1 MGAGAEGT
9 MAMLDAFMLIQV
21 DAGAGSKVRHE
32 ISAIQAVRIA
42 HSVTGPYDLVARVHV
57 EDMDT
62 LGALL
67 SDIQQVPGVL
77 RTLTCIVKG
86 LGRTS

>member
-1 MGAGAEGT
+1 
-9 MAMLDAFMLIQV
+9 MLIQV

-32 ISAIQAVRIA
+32 ISSVPAVRIA
-42 HSVTGPYDLVARVHV
+42 HSVTGPYDLVARVQV
-57 EDMDT
+57 EDLDA

-67 SDIQQVPGVL
+67 GDVQSIPGLL

-86 LGRTS
+86 MARDL

>member
-1 MGAGAEGT
+1 
-9 MAMLDAFMLIQV
+9 MLEAFMLIQV

-32 ISAIQAVRIA
+32 ISSIPSVRIA
-42 HSVTGPYDLVARVHV
+42 HSVTGPYDLVARVQV
-57 EDMDT
+57 EDMDA

-67 SDIQQVPGVL
+67 SDIQSVPGLL

-86 LGRTS
+86 MAREG